1 MTISAHAV
9 PRWFGERRYGMFV
22 HASIASVPAF
32 SPVHHYSDWYW
43 SHWSETPLPDVIL
56 APPSPL
62 PEVAA
67 FHREHFPEVRTFDD
81 FLPALTYDRW
91 DPDGIAGL
99 AADAGMRYLVHVTK
113 HHDGFCWWNTSFTPR
128 NSARMGPKRDV
139 VAELADATRRAGLVF
154 GAYYS
159 LLDWWHP
166 EYPDAERY
174 VDAYM
179 RPQIAELVERFH
191 PAVIWG
197 DGHWGHPGGHWRA
210 DAIVEDY
217 YAAMERNGLEAA
229 VNDRFN
235 ASHADFVTY
244 EYDVPESP
252 PEGAW
257 ELCRGIGSSFC
268 VNRAEEDDDHL
279 SAAQLVGLL
288 TETVAKGGNLL
299 VNIGPNADG
308 SVPEIQERVL
318 RESGEW
324 VRAHGDLIHGSRP
337 FGDWGDATTR
347 YLVGADHAVYA
358 IDLTNAPDRTF
369 PALTGATAVA
379 GALEWAAR
387 DDGLHVRRDPTTP
400 PGIATVYRVTAPE
413 RERIA
418 VRGDT
423 PEDSGLL
430 ARVTAAH
437 PGDVI
442 EVAPGLHRVHGLVVP
457 EGVTLHGSRDAILD
471 GGGKPVVALAAR
483 SRLVGLTV
491 RGGGPGMMFIP
502 PTCVT
507 ATGDGVEVRDCHLE
521 SVQLGGGSRHVIEGN
536 EIAGGNVWSFGA
548 DRLTLRS
555 NRVHGLRWGPS
566 LDVIGGFG
574 HVIEDNDLF
583 DDLLPIRLTGVTGAT
598 VRANRCR
605 GRWWGIL
612 VRQSS
617 AVTVADNEISRTA
630 RAVCIEG
637 GRDHVVSGNRAFRCD
652 TGVLVEQG
660 ASNTLVEGNTLERC
674 RVGLLRWDEEATV
687 LRDNTITGSR
697 DHDIVTKA
705 GVLA

>member
-9 PRWFGERRYGMFV
+9 PRWFTERRYGMFV
-22 HASIASVPAF
+22 HANIASVPAF

-67 FHREHFPEVRTFDD
+67 FHREHFPEVRAFDD
-81 FLPALTYDRW
+81 FIPALTYDRW
-91 DPDGIAGL
+91 DADGVANL
-99 AADAGMRYLVHVTK
+99 AVDAGMRYLVHVTK
-113 HHDGFCWWNTSFTPR
+113 HHDGFCWWDSAFTQR

-154 GAYYS
+154 GTYYS

-166 EYPDAERY
+166 DYPDAERY

-179 RPQIAELVERFH
+179 RPQIGELVERFQ

-197 DGHWGHPGGHWRA
+197 DGQWGHSGRHWRA

-217 YAAMERNGLEAA
+217 YAAMDRLGAEAA

-244 EYDVPESP
+244 EYDVPETP
-252 PEGAW
+252 PAGPW

-279 SAAQLVGLL
+279 SATELVGLL

-308 SVPEIQERVL
+308 TVPEVQERVL

-347 YLVGADHAVYA
+347 FVIGADDAVWA
-358 IDLTNAPDRTF
+358 IDLTNAPERRF
-369 PALTGATAVA
+369 GALTGVRAVT
-379 GALEWAAR
+379 GAAEWVER
-387 DDGLHVRRDPTTP
+387 DDGLQVRRDPAAPT
-400 PGIATVYRVTAPE
+400 GIATVYRVDAPE
-413 RERIA
+413 RERIP
-418 VRGDT
+418 VRADGPDDA
-423 PEDSGLL
+423 ELA
-430 ARVTAAH
+430 ARVEAARA
-437 PGDVI
+437 GDVI
-442 EVAPGLHRVHGLVVP
+442 EVASGVHRVHGLTVP
-457 EGVTLHGSRDAILD
+457 ESVTLRGSGDAILD
-471 GGGKPVVALAAR
+471 GGGRPVLNLSAGSALR
-483 SRLVGLTV
+483 RLTV
-491 RGGGPGMMFIP
+491 RNGGPGMMFIP
-502 PTCVT
+502 ATCVT
-507 ATGDGVEVRDCHLE
+507 ATGDGVEIRDCHLE
-521 SVQLGGGSRHVIEGN
+521 AVQLGGGSGHVLEGN

-548 DRLTLRS
+548 DQLTVRA

-566 LDVIGGFG
+566 LDVIGGSG

-583 DDLLPIRLTGVTGAT
+583 DDLLPIRLTGVTGGV

-612 VRQSS
+612 VRHSS
-617 AVTVADNEISRTA
+617 GVTVADNEITRTA

-637 GRDHVVSGNRAFRCD
+637 GRDQAVTGNRAFRCD

-660 ASNTLVEGNTLERC
+660 ATHTVVEVNVLERC
-674 RVGLLRWDEEATV
+674 RVGILLWDEDATI
-687 LRDNTITGSR
+687 LRDNAITASR
-697 DHDIVTKA
+697 DHDVITKS
-705 GVLA
+705 GVPA